1 MAKSDLSDD
10 IEITP
15 LSDEDIEAVA
25 GGARDSSNGCSKTDC
40 TGGGCDDDTT
50 DIDILPGIE

>member
-40 TGGGCDDDTT
+40 TGGGCDDDTM
-50 DIDILPGIE
+50 DIDIRID